1 MWASKFTLPLL
12 LDQLALQFPHEFGF
26 FEHIPAHR
34 LLHIPP
40 SPVIKR
46 MMWGS
51 LSTDMLQTY
60 GHLVD
65 KDIDAAIAQLY
76 RVVTPETETSDSL
89 EPRQCPRCFS
99 VWGPTLQHCGVCGA
113 PLTREGMADLDD
125 ALDEL
130 RDLIKQDQVQA
141 IEAIQTLQEMEPS
154 RSPAA

>member
-1 MWASKFTLPLL
+1 
-12 LDQLALQFPHEFGF
+12 
-26 FEHIPAHR
+26 
-34 LLHIPP
+34 
-40 SPVIKR
+40 

-76 RVVTPETETSDSL
+76 GVVTPETETSDSL
-89 EPRQCPRCFS
+89 EPRQCPRCLS
-99 VWGPTLQHCGVCGA
+99 VWGPALQHCGVCGA